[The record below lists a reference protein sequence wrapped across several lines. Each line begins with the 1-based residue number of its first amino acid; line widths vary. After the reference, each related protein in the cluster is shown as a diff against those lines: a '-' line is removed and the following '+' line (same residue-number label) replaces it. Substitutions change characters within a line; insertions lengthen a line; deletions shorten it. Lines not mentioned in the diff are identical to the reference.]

1 MFPGLLW
8 PWCCS
13 FRCGRENKTAQR
25 SKQFLAPHKLQ
36 ESEPSAKLLYERG
49 PRSGSPS
56 LRRRSVN
63 EATEIRSALG
73 SAQSG
78 SQYLR
83 RSSDQ
88 YTCNLH
94 GPFHSC
100 IATLTK
106 QRERERK
113 NKTLYSWKNGGH
125 CGSMSCHPTRCEDV
139 VKGMELALNFR
150 PLRMEAATVCMCVCV
165 C

>member
-1 MFPGLLW
+1 MDSSPQLFQVRRRDMFPGLLW

-106 QRERERK
+106 QREREKEQNIVFLEKRGS
-113 NKTLYSWKNGGH
+113 LWKH
-125 CGSMSCHPTRCEDV
+125 VLPPHQV
-139 VKGMELALNFR
+139 
-150 PLRMEAATVCMCVCV
+150 
-165 C
+165 